1 MGRDVMVRKIWQ
13 FLCLGMVSIGLVSL
27 LTNAVPSLTAQPD
40 TTGVILDLN
49 GPVTPTS
56 AEYLSREIDLAGE
69 NGTDLVI
76 IEIDTPGGLVTS
88 MMQIVKSILGSDV
101 PVVTYVSPQGSRSAS
116 AGLYI
121 MYSAHVSAM
130 APATNTG
137 AATPVEIGGGGGE
150 PFEPPVD
157 TAPEEEEP
165 ADNAPT
171 EGEAGDD
178 AATEDAA
185 APTEE
190 PAPVS
195 QTPPLANNDALRAKA
210 INDSVAYIR
219 SLAEKRGRNAD
230 WAERAVRE
238 AASITSNEA
247 LELNV
252 IDLVAD
258 DLEDLLAQI
267 DGMVVETATG
277 EVTISTAEMQ
287 LTRVEPQ
294 FWEKIL
300 AFFADPNVAAILLS
314 LGTLGITAEIWN
326 PGSIFPGALG
336 VICLLL
342 AFYSFSILPHNAL
355 FFGFMAVGVILIIL
369 EAYTPTFG
377 ISGLAGLALFGAG
390 LYFLFPDQFRISPV
404 VIITIL
410 ASTGAFLAMVLIAI
424 VGSRSHRPLTGAENI
439 RKLEGSVVEWDNEK
453 GTGLVL
459 VDGETWKARSKA
471 PLKAGDRIKVA
482 EIDGLVLDVK
492 PVQNNSASLSR
503 FVPGLG
509 SQSN

>member
-1 MGRDVMVRKIWQ
+1 MMIRKIWQ
-13 FLCLGMVSIGLVSL
+13 SICVGMIALGILSL
-27 LTNAVPSLTAQPD
+27 MANAIPSLTAQPD
-40 TTGVILDLN
+40 NTGIILDLN

-56 AEYLSREIDLAGE
+56 AEYLSREIALAGE

-88 MMQIVKSILGSDV
+88 MMDIVKSILGSDV

-137 AATPVEIGGGGGE
+137 AATPVEIGGGGGGE
-150 PFEPPVD
+150 PFETPVD
-157 TAPEEEEP
+157 PASEEEGSDDGTPAQEEP
-165 ADNAPT
+165 
-171 EGEAGDD
+171 G
-178 AATEDAA
+178 EDATA
-185 APTEE
+185 EEDTASSDE
-190 PAPVS
+190 PAPQS
-195 QTPPLANNDALRAKA
+195 QTPALANDDAMRAKA
-210 INDSVAYIR
+210 INDAVAYIR

-238 AASITSNEA
+238 AVSVTSNEA
-247 LELNV
+247 LELGV

-258 DLEDLLAQI
+258 DLDDLLAQI
-267 DGMVVETATG
+267 DGMVVETASG
-277 EVTISTAEMQ
+277 DVTISTADIQ

-294 FWEKIL
+294 FWEKFL

-355 FFGFMAVGVILIIL
+355 FFGFMAVGVILIVL

-377 ISGLAGLALFGAG
+377 ISGLAGLALFGGG
-390 LYFLFPDQFRISPV
+390 LYFLFPEQFRISPL

-410 ASTGAFLAMVLIAI
+410 SFTGAFLAMVLIAI
-424 VGSRSHRPLTGAENI
+424 VRSRSHRPLTGAENI
-439 RKLEGSVVEWDNEK
+439 RKLEGSVVEWNNEK

-471 PLKAGDRIKVA
+471 PLKAGDKIKVV

-509 SQSN
+509 SQNS